1 MMVRQTI
8 AKNNCSEDPNSLFYK
23 KNAGAS
29 SARNYGIEKHNY
41 ISFVDADDY
50 WYPIL
55 EMFEKQIVFRHQ
67 SIFSSNRNRNF
78 KTHFNTLAKNGRF

>member
-1 MMVRQTI
+1 L
-8 AKNNCSEDPNSLFYK
+8 LFYK

-50 WYPIL
+50 WYPTFL
-55 EMFEKQIVFRHQ
+55 EEMFENK
-67 SIFSSNRNRNF
+67 
-78 KTHFNTLAKNGRF
+78 